1 MTDSSIPGPDYDAAL
16 WGAAVGI
23 RRNRGFLGVTGR
35 SPGETLNG
43 LLTNSLPG
51 PLGEEVGGV
60 FQGSVVYSTLLTD
73 KGRMIT
79 DLRVFADPEDGFVLE
94 LPGAGVDGAR
104 AHFAK
109 FLPPR
114 LAKVE
119 NRSEELTLLTL
130 LGPEAPGLLAE
141 VAPRMGWPAGVEGI
155 DGLNEGEE
163 ILFPVQGGGLFR
175 VTRNGESPA
184 LGWDALLDWPTA
196 EELRDRL
203 DAAGATPLTRDS
215 LEILRVERGRP
226 AFGRD
231 MDQDTIPTEAGI
243 QRRAIDNQKGCY
255 TGQEVIVRIRDR
267 GHVNKELRGFFLG
280 DAAPPPSKR
289 ELFQPGRERPVGWIT
304 SAVVSPAFGQTV
316 ALGYLL
322 RGVGPGEEIRV
333 GSPDGSRGQVL
344 ALDDEGWV
352 LD

>member
-1 MTDSSIPGPDYDAAL
+1 MTDSIIPGPDYDAAL

-35 SPGETLNG
+35 SPEEMLNG

-51 PLGEEVGGV
+51 PLGEEEGSV
-60 FQGSVVYSTLLTD
+60 FRGSVVYSALLTD

-79 DLRVFADPEDGFVLE
+79 DLRVFRDPEDGFVLE
-94 LPGAGVDGAR
+94 LPGAGVEGALV
-104 AHFAK
+104 HFAK

-114 LAKVE
+114 LAKVHD
-119 NRSEELTLLTL
+119 RSEELSLLTL

-141 VAPRMGWPAGVEGI
+141 VAGRMGLPEAVQGI
-155 DGLNEGEE
+155 DELAEGEE
-163 ILFPVQGGGLFR
+163 LLFSVRGGGMFR

-184 LGWDALLDWPTA
+184 LGWDALLDWPSA

-203 DAAGATPLTRDS
+203 DAAGATPLTRES
-215 LEILRVERGRP
+215 LDILRVERGRP

-243 QRRAIDNQKGCY
+243 QRRAIDHQKGCY
-255 TGQEVIVRIRDR
+255 TGQEVIIRIRDR
-267 GHVNKELRGFFLG
+267 GHVNKEFRGFFLG
-280 DAAPPPSKR
+280 DAAPPPSGR
-289 ELFQPGRERPVGWIT
+289 ELFQPGRERSVGWIT

-333 GSPDGSRGQVL
+333 GSPDGSRAHVR